1 MTIRLVVDN
10 TKKQESV
17 QVDDP
22 WMQGYPE
29 KKARAKKKAGWSFFE
44 KTALVFCVEIL
55 AGVLVI
61 GTLVVLG
68 SN

>member
-1 MTIRLVVDN
+1 MTVRLVVDN
-10 TKKQESV
+10 TKKEESV

-22 WMQGYPE
+22 WMQGYPK
-29 KKARAKKKAGWSFFE
+29 KKARTKKKLGRSFFE
-44 KTALVFCVEIL
+44 KTVLVFCVEIL